1 MAFEALQGA
10 HANGQGAERTFTDIA
25 IYKDR
30 IKVTAHNILLTKKV
44 AKERDDPFH
53 GWQTHGTF
61 TGMQIEI
68 RFFDDG
74 PNLRNDPALLL
85 PRDWPFVS
93 YATNHFKKQVCQA
106 REGDAPEFSEPRA
119 FAGLR
124 ASTDRKP
131 GGSKMVADKST
142 TGAGGRRLVL
152 LMAMALSMVVRS
164 CWFFN

>member
-1 MAFEALQGA
+1 M
-10 HANGQGAERTFTDIA
+10 T
-25 IYKDR
+25 
-30 IKVTAHNILLTKKV
+30 
-44 AKERDDPFH
+44 PFMD
-53 GWQTHGTF
+53 GRPMGRSPACRL
-61 TGMQIEI
+61 
-68 RFFDDG
+68 RFRSFDDG